1 MTDVLHDEQARLAAR
16 IEGYRYDVAL
26 REEGTVQ
33 QVADGVARISGLG
46 GVCLDELLEL
56 EGGASALAMTLEP
69 DWVSAVLLSDP
80 AAAEVG
86 ATVRGTGQVVAAPVG
101 PGLRGRVVDPLGH
114 PLDGL
119 GPVEAVD
126 RWPVER
132 PSPPLWARAP
142 VERPLSTG
150 VLVVDALFP
159 VGRGQRQLVL
169 GDRGTGKSTLVID
182 TISNQVRFG
191 VTSVYVS
198 VGQMASSVVALIERL
213 RRSGALGSS
222 VVVVAEAESSPG
234 LRFLAPFAGCTIAEW
249 FRDAGEDALVVYD
262 DLDAHAVAYRELS
275 LLMRRPPG
283 REAFPGDI
291 FFLHSRLLER
301 ATQLTKAQGGG
312 SLTALPVAETR
323 AGRISDYIPTNL
335 ISITDGQLYLDP
347 QLFDRGSKPA
357 VHVGTSVSRVGGK
370 TQAASMRAVAGRLRL
385 DLARFF
391 ELEVFTRFGARV
403 EASTRALLVRGA
415 RSRELLTQAPGS
427 PWTLGE
433 QVALLIALE
442 EGLFDDL
449 EVKQVQPR
457 AHRLTE
463 RLAQLHPDLLEEL
476 EVSGAPSD
484 EARGRVEEAW

>member
-1 MTDVLHDEQARLAAR
+1 
-16 IEGYRYDVAL
+16 
-26 REEGTVQ
+26 
-33 QVADGVARISGLG
+33 
-46 GVCLDELLEL
+46 
-56 EGGASALAMTLEP
+56 
-69 DWVSAVLLSDP
+69 
-80 AAAEVG
+80 
-86 ATVRGTGQVVAAPVG
+86 
-101 PGLRGRVVDPLGH
+101 
-114 PLDGL
+114 
-119 GPVEAVD
+119 
-126 RWPVER
+126 
-132 PSPPLWARAP
+132 
-142 VERPLSTG
+142 
-150 VLVVDALFP
+150 
-159 VGRGQRQLVL
+159 VL

-385 DLARFF
+385 DLARFL